1 MSAESLSS
9 AGRRHSL
16 VAIIASTFGI
26 GVNLGIVT
34 PLATLILERDG
45 VNAAFI
51 KAYEVGGGDRSG
63 ARRRGH
69 GPLGPAW
76 SAARGRRGPFAGF
89 LLLAASRRS
98 RGAPNSSYGAKS
110 CLSFVTFGW
119 LTSPGPNSSRN
130 PGTGTANA
138 PLDDH
143 VR

>member
-51 KAYEVGGGDRSG
+51 KAYEVGGVDRSG

-76 SAARGRRGPFAGF
+76 SAARGRQGPSPDSCS
-89 LLLAASRRS
+89 SRR
-98 RGAPNSSYGAKS
+98 RGAREGPQIRATAPNLA
-110 CLSFVTFGW
+110 
-119 LTSPGPNSSRN
+119 
-130 PGTGTANA
+130 
-138 PLDDH
+138 
-143 VR
+143 